1 MKTVQ
6 SILFVSLVVLL
17 STSWC
22 RAESTLAVPL
32 EVPRPEN
39 QSQWENTVAAAK
51 VLNDWKSSNTNS
63 RVVSVEYIKEI
74 DRPRGCKVTA
84 WLMIK
89 AVIIIHEPK
98 CDCK

>member
-1 MKTVQ
+1 MKTLQ
-6 SILFVSLVVLL
+6 SILLVLL
-17 STSWC
+17 LASLAVGLC
-22 RAESTLAVPL
+22 VAEPHLAVPL
-32 EVPRPEN
+32 EVPRPDN

-63 RVVSVEYIKEI
+63 RVVSVEYVKEI

-89 AVIIIHEPK
+89 AVIVIHEPK